1 MSEYRKKKAANLEI
15 NGQETEINAW
25 RQRSE
30 IQTFTKRKKKK
41 NLVNLQC
48 LKKPE
53 GELGSLIATGCDMT
67 IKKVSVIL
75 GWLYRVSIF

>member
-1 MSEYRKKKAANLEI
+1 MKAEI
-15 NGQETEINAW
+15 RNTDIYQEE
-25 RQRSE
+25 
-30 IQTFTKRKKKK
+30 KKK

-67 IKKVSVIL
+67 IKKVSVIW